1 MIIEYKKT
9 TKDITAAH
17 YGRAWADADWADY
30 ETNNPGYAVIA
41 ITEENATSV
50 YKKYLQ
56 INDGVGTLH
65 DSSDMSVSVST
76 TPDSNNIYSLV
87 SNDTA
92 YIDFTSVPEGATVTV
107 DGTAVGTMD
116 SSGTF
121 RFKAQDAGMY
131 NVAFALTSYEPLNY
145 TVVTSDNPQRN

>member
-76 TPDSNNIYSLV
+76 TPWFQMTQPTLILQV
-87 SNDTA
+87 CLKELQLQWT
-92 YIDFTSVPEGATVTV
+92 E
-107 DGTAVGTMD
+107 
-116 SSGTF
+116 
-121 RFKAQDAGMY
+121 
-131 NVAFALTSYEPLNY
+131 LL
-145 TVVTSDNPQRN
+145 